1 MKLAEL
7 AQKPQ
12 LTKLT
17 INNPELVEKYGDE
30 LEFYMYDRQPLDV
43 FSKMANASTDDLDTY
58 FSLLTQIILKEDGT
72 PVMSD
77 EHVLPVDVMT
87 EAMKIIGDNLGK

>member
-1 MKLAEL
+1 MELGKL

-17 INNPELVEKYGDE
+17 INSEAIVEKYGDE

-43 FSKMANASTDDLDTY
+43 FAKLANFDQNDPGNIITLLQTVILNAEGEAVMKDGLQLPMDVLTECVKVAADT
-58 FSLLTQIILKEDGT
+58 
-72 PVMSD
+72 
-77 EHVLPVDVMT
+77 
-87 EAMKIIGDNLGK
+87 LGK

>member
-1 MKLAEL
+1 MKLADL

-17 INNPELVEKYGDE
+17 INKPELVEKYGDE

>member
-1 MKLAEL
+1 MKLADL

-17 INNPELVEKYGDE
+17 INKTELVEKYGDE